1 MIPELTKSAVPQ
13 WLENLNPTSEFPI
26 NDVLQGSVF
35 YPACYLDGRPV
46 KYLGGYSHSFV
57 YVDCYIK
64 REDLINN
71 LRTFKGYKLLFNR
84 PLQKTDLCFKYF
96 SPMMPNASEGSARK
110 PTEHSDLFAEWAIY
124 ERVDWIEES
133 HGPKRF
139 SLLYIGGEG
148 AATFQALYYSN
159 QCAPSAI
166 VLIKSD
172 GFTGNWTSF
181 RDPYRI
187 LAQSVMRNPAG
198 QPEYL
203 FIDSMSE
210 PCWPWYPIKVSTIVS
225 ILDYDGRTHQR
236 IVLWGRSVRMRW
248 RTIKS

>member
-1 MIPELTKSAVPQ
+1 
-13 WLENLNPTSEFPI
+13 
-26 NDVLQGSVF
+26 
-35 YPACYLDGRPV
+35 
-46 KYLGGYSHSFV
+46 
-57 YVDCYIK
+57 
-64 REDLINN
+64 
-71 LRTFKGYKLLFNR
+71 
-84 PLQKTDLCFKYF
+84 
-96 SPMMPNASEGSARK
+96 MMPNASEGSAK
-110 PTEHSDLFAEWAIY
+110 EPTEHTDLFAEWAIY
-124 ERVDWIEES
+124 ERVDWLEES

-159 QCAPSAI
+159 ECAPSAI

-187 LAQSVMRNPAG
+187 LAQSVMGNPAG

-203 FIDSMSE
+203 FIDSLVE

-236 IVLWGRSVRMRW
+236 IVLWGKTDVK
-248 RTIKS
+248 TK